1 MQTQININGNNALIA
16 NNSALIIERYK
27 ESFAQPQKNTA

>member
-1 MQTQININGNNALIA
+1 MQTQININGNKGLIA